1 MEFDIDTGNVTVL
14 LEQSENVY
22 AMDYDYKNRFIYF
35 PRYNTHDIVRF
46 AYPSKNTTLQTVIQS
61 LSGPTGIAVDP
72 TNGHIYWTDYNTNR
86 LSRCNLDG
94 NNVNVLSSLN
104 SPLVIR
110 LDLTNRWI
118 YIVERFLGILKSRFD
133 VAKQQNIV
141 NSTSAPVD
149 SMDIDTNE
157 HRLYWINGE
166 GDITSSK
173 DDGSDV
179 KTIHSTNVTA
189 YYYAIGVV
197 GSYIYYGNAYNQ
209 LLMVSK
215 TPGSAQTVL
224 YNDTSRIYSI
234 FVLNSPGMSI
244 TIFSMFDDN
253 LRRKLKRFF
262 TISY

>member
-1 MEFDIDTGNVTVL
+1 MEFDIDTRNVTVL
-14 LEQSENVY
+14 LEQSEYVY

-118 YIVERFLGILKSRFD
+118 YIVERFLGISKSRFD

-141 NSTSAPVD
+141 NFTSARVD
-149 SMDIDTNE
+149 SMDIDTDE

-179 KTIHSTNVTA
+179 KTIHSTNVA
-189 YYYAIGVV
+189 ANYFAIGVV

-215 TPGSAQTVL
+215 TPGSAPTVL
-224 YNDTSRIYSI
+224 YNDTRRIESI

-244 TIFSMFDDN
+244 TIFS
-253 LRRKLKRFF
+253 
-262 TISY
+262 